1 MSVSS
6 GHDLVHP
13 SPQQTAIHVIAGILS
28 SSVGAMTQFMAAT
41 DKRPNSLKTL
51 YKNVMRARLT
61 ANPTASPGLKF
72 AIHDYVRADLA
83 GRRGCRINELTGL
96 EGALCGFVSGVGHLV
111 GSMGLHT
118 VMFKKGWNTPQFR
131 RGAARELAFSSVYF
145 PLFVGMRN
153 ANTSPEAKPTLWST
167 VWTGTMAGAITA
179 VLVSPIDLAIAR
191 LGQQSA
197 QSPYSNPKTIGVP
210 KVNTGI
216 YRLIPHKGV
225 VTWFTA
231 RALIG
236 GQLFGATCLF
246 YEALTR
252 VWEIV

>member
-1 MSVSS
+1 MSVCSD
-6 GHDLVHP
+6 HDPAHHSL
-13 SPQQTAIHVIAGILS
+13 QQIAIHVIAGILS
-28 SSVGAMTQFMAAT
+28 SSVGAMTQFITAT

-61 ANPTASPGLKF
+61 ITPTASPGLKF

-96 EGALCGFVSGVGHLV
+96 EGALCGFVSGVGHIV

-131 RGAARELAFSSVYF
+131 RGTARELAFSSVYF

-153 ANTSPEAKPTLWST
+153 ANTSPDAKPTLWST

-179 VLVSPIDLAIAR
+179 VVVSPIDLAIAR
-191 LGQQSA
+191 LGQQPL
-197 QSPYSNPKTIGVP
+197 QSQYNRKAIGVP
-210 KVNTGI
+210 KMNTGI

-246 YEALTR
+246 YEGLTR